1 MKLDNQKR
9 SGNTVKKFFAI
20 VTTAALLTF
29 LPPAPIAT
37 ADSSICHFVAMSYS
51 GWPGGGSIDSGI
63 SVGMTRQMKTF
74 EPNKTNF
81 ACVSFENTMV
91 GTVRE
96 SVASMGEFSWQLYGN
111 TIPEQTE
118 CSVDVSVNG
127 RHWFSAD
134 AERFGVMWLVRKTY
148 DAELEDSLKP
158 LLTRGVNELSSQ
170 SDCAEFTDGNASL
183 TATINVLQ
191 DSYGEFGG
199 VSINDGDDF
208 TNSTAVN
215 LNLSFDGIVAQV
227 AVSNDGGFSKSQTQI
242 FDYKDNTIAWN
253 LRASTSKL
261 PRKVYIRYRL
271 FADAN
276 DSTLGRWEKQVYSD
290 DIILD
295 EAAPVITGMRVSSTT
310 SRATTVLDQV
320 SKARTKVKAI
330 TITAKDD
337 RSGVAGL
344 DFTAQPGTGKIVKA
358 SYGSTIKLA
367 LTNSRNTVYV
377 RVVDAVGNTST
388 WKALS
393 TK

>member
-1 MKLDNQKR
+1 MTSQ
-9 SGNTVKKFFAI
+9 
-20 VTTAALLTF
+20 TAL
-29 LPPAPIAT
+29 
-37 ADSSICHFVAMSYS
+37 
-51 GWPGGGSIDSGI
+51 
-63 SVGMTRQMKTF
+63 
-74 EPNKTNF
+74 
-81 ACVSFENTMV
+81 
-91 GTVRE
+91 
-96 SVASMGEFSWQLYGN
+96 
-111 TIPEQTE
+111 
-118 CSVDVSVNG
+118 
-127 RHWFSAD
+127 
-134 AERFGVMWLVRKTY
+134 
-148 DAELEDSLKP
+148 
-158 LLTRGVNELSSQ
+158 
-170 SDCAEFTDGNASL
+170 
-183 TATINVLQ
+183 
-191 DSYGEFGG
+191 
-199 VSINDGDDF
+199 
-208 TNSTAVN
+208 
-215 LNLSFDGIVAQV
+215 
-227 AVSNDGGFSKSQTQI
+227 SNDGGFSKSQTQI
-242 FDYKDNTIAWN
+242 FDYTDNTIAWN
-253 LRASTSKL
+253 LRTSTSKL

-295 EAAPVITGMRVSSTT
+295 EAAPVITGMRVSATT

-377 RVVDAVGNTST
+377 RVVDAVGNTSA